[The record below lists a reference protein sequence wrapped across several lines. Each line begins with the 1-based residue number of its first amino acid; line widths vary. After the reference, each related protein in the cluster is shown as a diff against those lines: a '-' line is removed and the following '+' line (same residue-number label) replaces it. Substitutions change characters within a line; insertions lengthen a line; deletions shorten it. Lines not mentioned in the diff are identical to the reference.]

1 MSDSAA
7 PKIIIKHRNTDAV
20 LYEYQPA
27 AAQPTEA
34 QRLAA
39 ELYNMLNK
47 ERIYQD
53 RALAL
58 QIRMGVDQ

>member
-1 MSDSAA
+1 MDEHVNPTIATVL
-7 PKIIIKHRNTDAV
+7 HRCWPVPIQRDT
-20 LYEYQPA
+20 
-27 AAQPTEA
+27 QPTEA

>member
-1 MSDSAA
+1 M
-7 PKIIIKHRNTDAV
+7 
-20 LYEYQPA
+20 EYLHPVMVEALRGHMPPA
-27 AAQPTEA
+27 KQQEPTEA

-39 ELYNMLNK
+39 ELYNMLHK